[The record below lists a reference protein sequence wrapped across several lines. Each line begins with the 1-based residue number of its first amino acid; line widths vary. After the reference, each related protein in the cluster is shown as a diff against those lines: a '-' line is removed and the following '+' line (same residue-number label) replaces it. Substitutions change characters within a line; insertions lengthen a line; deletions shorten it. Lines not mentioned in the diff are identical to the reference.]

1 VDDALALV
9 RSSAREAMT
18 EMEAM
23 LDQLRAAP
31 LDNAGL
37 VAALG
42 KQCETLGFRTGAAV
56 TFTADALPSDDALGP
71 GARPAVLRVAQE
83 ALANVARHAR
93 AGQVTVT
100 LGSIDHDLKLTI
112 ADDGAG
118 FDRGSASA
126 GMGLRNMQS
135 RAADVDGRL
144 AITSAPGQGAT
155 VSLSIPALTAPLGG
169 ARERLRPWN
178 NTIVVWAGAILVAQI
193 WPGRPEAIAVV
204 CAAVWTMARDHLRR
218 LLVRKAAA

>member
-1 VDDALALV
+1 
-9 RSSAREAMT
+9 MT

-37 VAALG
+37 VAALR
-42 KQCETLGFRTGAAV
+42 KQCEALGFRTGAVV

-83 ALANVARHAR
+83 ALANVARHGR
-93 AGQVTVT
+93 AGHVTVT
-100 LGSIDHDLKLTI
+100 LGSINDDLRLTVT
-112 ADDGAG
+112 DDGAG

-144 AITSAPGQGAT
+144 AITSPPGQGTT
-155 VSLSIPALTAPLGG
+155 VSLSIPALATPPASAP
-169 ARERLRPWN
+169 ERWRPWN
-178 NTIVVWAGAILVAQI
+178 NTVVVWAGAILVAQV

-204 CAAVWTMARDHLRR
+204 CAAVWTLARDPLRR